1 MRALQTKIIDVEKEG
16 QNAKNVKN
24 NANGKQPVA
33 I

>member
-1 MRALQTKIIDVEKEG
+1 MRTSQTKMFGVEKEG